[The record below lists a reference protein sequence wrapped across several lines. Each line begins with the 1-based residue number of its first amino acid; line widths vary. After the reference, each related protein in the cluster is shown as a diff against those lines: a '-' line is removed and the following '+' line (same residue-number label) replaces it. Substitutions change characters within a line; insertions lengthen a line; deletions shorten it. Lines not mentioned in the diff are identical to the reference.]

1 MNPDAAPRGQDLL
14 REMGG
19 PAWRPY
25 DAIPPQKPGWRWRI
39 ARIFVRMIVR
49 NPLRV
54 ARSKFLRRAF
64 AVAFYEVLFV
74 ISGDGDD
81 GMADASADLR
91 VLVKVG
97 RMHGPWR
104 ARGRVGAGQMT
115 GLDEEAAEALSN

>member
-81 GMADASADLR
+81 GMVDASADLR

-97 RMHGPWR
+97 RMTVARDWALVLPGDEYKLDDDGEWR
-104 ARGRVGAGQMT
+104 VK
-115 GLDEEAAEALSN
+115 